1 MKRRAF
7 TLIELLVVIAII
19 AVLAAML
26 LPALNKAKS
35 AAKRAQCVS
44 NLHQLGVACQLY
56 WGDNRNELF
65 YAIPAVTNGG
75 QLWWFGWLQSPG
87 PGMGEGG
94 RTFDSSVGA
103 LHPYL
108 KDSGV
113 RFCPSLDVSS
123 PSFKLKATT
132 VVFSYGYN
140 RYLSPNSQ
148 SKPPYKLD
156 RITRPSDTALMADAA
171 QVNTFQAP
179 ASPENPMIEE
189 FYYLSTNVIEATA
202 HFRHNQRANV
212 LFCDGHVASEQMAPG
227 SLDLNL
233 PQQFV
238 GRLRPERL
246 FVP

>member
-26 LPALNKAKS
+26 LPALSKAKA

-44 NLHQLGVACQLY
+44 NLHQLGVACHLY
-56 WGDNRNELF
+56 WADNQNQLF
-65 YAIPAVTNGG
+65 YAIPTNTMGG

-87 PGMGEGG
+87 PGVGEGE
-94 RTFDSSVGA
+94 RDFDSSQGA

-108 KDSGV
+108 QSSAV
-113 RFCPSLDVSS
+113 RFCPSLDASS
-123 PSFKLKATT
+123 PQFKLKATT

-140 RYLSPNSQ
+140 QYLSPNSQ
-148 SKPPYKLD
+148 TKPPYKLG
-156 RITRPSDTALMADAA
+156 RITRPADTALMADAA

-179 ASPENPMIEE
+179 ASPENPMLEE
-189 FYYLSTNVIEATA
+189 FYYVSTNRNEATA
-202 HFRHNQRANV
+202 HFRHDQRANAV
-212 LFCDGHVASEQMAPG
+212 FADGHVGAEGMEPG

-233 PQQFV
+233 PAQFV
-238 GRLRPERL
+238 GRLRPETL
-246 FVP
+246 CVP